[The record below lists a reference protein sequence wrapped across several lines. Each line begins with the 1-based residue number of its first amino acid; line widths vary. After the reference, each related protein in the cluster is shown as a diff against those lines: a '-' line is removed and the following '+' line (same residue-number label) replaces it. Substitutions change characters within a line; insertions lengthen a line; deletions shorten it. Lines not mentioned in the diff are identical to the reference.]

1 MTRILFDMA
10 GRTTS
15 VGEEIRQTRPF
26 VSRAQ
31 ELTVALLRT
40 SDIVRP
46 RLAQVVAREGITLQ
60 QYNVLRILRG
70 ARGVSLS
77 ALQIGDRLIEQTP
90 GVSRLLERL
99 VAKKLVRRDR
109 AARDRRMIE
118 CFITAKGL
126 ELLARL
132 DEAVTRA
139 DEEAVAMLGA
149 AELDTLADF
158 LERIRRGPA

>member
-1 MTRILFDMA
+1 MATRSPSI
-10 GRTTS
+10 GQ
-15 VGEEIRQTRPF
+15 EIRQTKPF
-26 VSRAQ
+26 ASRAQ

-40 SDIVRP
+40 SDGVRR

-77 ALQIGDRLIEQTP
+77 ALQISDRLIEQTP
-90 GVSRLLERL
+90 GVSRLLQRL

-109 AARDRRMIE
+109 AGADRRMIE

-126 ELLARL
+126 ELLERL
-132 DEAVTRA
+132 DDVVTRA
-139 DEEAVAMLGA
+139 DEAAVTMLTP
-149 AELDTLADF
+149 AELDVLDDL
-158 LERIRRGPA
+158 LERIRRGPG